1 MSMRIRQWATVVA
14 CVGLAT
20 CSNLDNIDVD
30 AQGEGTIPAATP
42 LETLLS
48 NFDLGAFN
56 RIDFSQSFK
65 NQGASKDDVDS
76 VRVKSFQLSIP
87 APPGQTFDFLQS
99 VAFYAESSGQPRVRI
114 AHLDAV
120 PRGASSLQVSIDPG
134 VELKP
139 YVVAPQMS
147 ITTEATGS
155 RPQQESTV
163 KAEVTLDVDI
173 HTGCE

>member
-1 MSMRIRQWATVVA
+1 MKARIRQWAMIIA

-30 AQGEGTIPAATP
+30 AEGQGTIPAATP
-42 LETLLS
+42 LEKLLS
-48 NFDLGAFN
+48 NFDLGGFN
-56 RIDFSQSFK
+56 NIDFSQSFK

-76 VRVKSFQLSIP
+76 VRVKSFELSIP

-99 VAFYAESSGQPRVRI
+99 VAFYAEASGHPRVRI
-114 AHLDAV
+114 AHLDTV
-120 PRGASSLQVSIDPG
+120 PKGASSLQVSVDPG

-147 ITTEATGS
+147 ITTQASGS
-155 RPQQESTV
+155 RPDQETTV
-163 KAEVTLDVDI
+163 KADVRLDVDI